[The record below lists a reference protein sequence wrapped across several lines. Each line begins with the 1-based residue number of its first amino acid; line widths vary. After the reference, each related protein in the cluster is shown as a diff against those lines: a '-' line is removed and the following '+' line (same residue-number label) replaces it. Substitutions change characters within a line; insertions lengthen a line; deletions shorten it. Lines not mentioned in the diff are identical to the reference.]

1 MIHCFPTLT
10 AMIVVAPVGAQ
21 CIDAIEMYAT
31 DRRR

>member
-31 DRRR
+31 DKRR

>member
-1 MIHCFPTLT
+1 MHGSLTLT
-10 AMIVVAPVGAQ
+10 AVILVAPVGAQ